1 MENKTPFLKIFA
13 VATAIVAVSAALAAI
28 ISKLCCHLISFYAV
42 YQAPTACRAPDYSE
56 TDEQPVCPD
65 AAR

>member
-1 MENKTPFLKIFA
+1 MENKTPFLKIFT

-28 ISKLCCHLISFYAV
+28 INRLCCHLISFYAV
-42 YQAPTACRAPDYSE
+42 YQAPTACRSPDYSE

>member
-1 MENKTPFLKIFA
+1 MNNTPFLKIFA

-28 ISKLCCHLISFYAV
+28 INRLCCHLITFYAV
-42 YQAPTACRAPDYSE
+42 YQAPTTCKSPDYSE

-65 AAR
+65 ATR